1 MTIRMTVVAALHVFA
16 MTCFA
21 QSIDWLPRIPLMQT
35 GWQTPGEA
43 VVAEDSIRNRLMTVG
58 WRIGTVYRTEDNGA
72 SWQGQ
77 YALGTDVVGKY
88 GTIYVA
94 PDGRYLWHGLTPW
107 NQRVALVSSDGG
119 ETWRGYTR
127 DTMVYKD
134 GLYRGLLWIIP
145 PYNIRAYENI
155 STGALVM
162 SSDLGNTW
170 RRVQYPPADSIPLSE
185 PREMIAAPNMIYRT
199 GNPYMYRFDA
209 SKDTVWTQTR
219 VGGRGSFVKEVG
231 GGVVTV
237 ASGALYVYQSWSDS
251 SCRIVRTWTDDVTG
265 DTVALSIGSVQLL
278 DDSTVY
284 AYDDRGWIFEI
295 RPHSGHIRCIR
306 PFGRAFPLV
315 SGVGNGRAKY
325 IWSGVYGNA
334 SMSIVDVNGL
344 GWCVAELQNGAVA
357 RVDTVAS
364 RDADVIQNG
373 LYPLTYLGDRG
384 VFMFLVSTGGFREVV
399 RSTDLGASWIHTSKV
414 EGDELEPTF
423 IGVRSTVRASD
434 GTLLM
439 HTTRDHCVIPDVRGS
454 IERSFRLT
462 DLLSVLFQTD
472 RTLLFD
478 RASTLYRDGD
488 RVLLT
493 GRTLGE
499 YDYKLGKTVNVVLPR
514 VSRFVRRLTSSM
526 LAAGADSL
534 WMTFDDGREWAYVSQ
549 TLTSPVEQPR
559 GQFSDA
565 TRTTSGV
572 LLAAVRGVD
581 YKDTN
586 ERRGI
591 VRYGGIARS
600 IDNGDTWQWVTNLPD
615 SMRFVTRVQR
625 VNDSIVLAIAGRMLI
640 DSALLRSDNKFQSE
654 VDASTI
660 LISTDDGATWS
671 VASRDIRTG
680 MPRGNH
686 EPEICVLEN
695 GVVLASLH
703 SGFAFMSTTSGRSW
717 SVIDLPELGL
727 GSVHGFTRET
737 NGDVIISTSVGAGY
751 LRLPGVTSVDGDN
764 DNGARR
770 TAVAFVANGQ
780 LHVDVAAPQSRVR
793 IISVDGRCVSEQ
805 VRDQGRAVVDLTTF
819 ARGMY
824 VVEIHSTSGS
834 QQATVVW

>member
-1 MTIRMTVVAALHVFA
+1 MTPRITVVALLHVLA
-16 MTCFA
+16 ITCHA

-35 GWQTPGEA
+35 GWQYPGDA
-43 VVAEDSIRNRLMTVG
+43 QVAEDSTRNRLMTVG
-58 WRIGTVYRTEDNGA
+58 WRLGTVYRSEDNGA

-94 PDGRYLWHGLTPW
+94 PDGRYIWHGMTPW

-119 ETWRGYTR
+119 DTWRSYTK
-127 DTMVYKD
+127 DTLVYKD
-134 GLYRGLLWIIP
+134 GSHRGLQWIIP

-199 GNPYMYRFDA
+199 GNPFMYRFDA

-219 VGGRGSFVKEVG
+219 VDGRGRFVKEAG
-231 GGVVTV
+231 GGIVAVV
-237 ASGALYVYQSWSDS
+237 SGALFVYQSWSDS

-265 DTVALSIGSVQLL
+265 DTMKLSIGGVQRLN
-278 DDSTVY
+278 DSTVY
-284 AYDDRGWIFEI
+284 AYDDCGWIFEI
-295 RPHSGHIRCIR
+295 RPSNGHIRCIR

-315 SGVGNGRAKY
+315 AGVGNGRASFV
-325 IWSGVYGNA
+325 WSGIYGSA
-334 SMSIVDVNGL
+334 SMSIVDVRGL
-344 GWCVAELQNGAVA
+344 GWCVAEMKNGVVT
-357 RVDTVAS
+357 RIDTVAA
-364 RDADVIQNG
+364 RTPDVIVNG
-373 LYPLTYLGDRG
+373 VFPLTYLGDRG
-384 VFMFLVSTGGFREVV
+384 VFMFLVSTGNFREVV
-399 RSTDLGASWIHTSKV
+399 RSTDLGASWIHTSNV

-439 HTTRDHCVIPDVRGS
+439 HTTRDHCVIPDERGS

-493 GRTLGE
+493 GRTLSE
-499 YDYKLGKTVNVVLPR
+499 YDYKRGSTTSIVLPR
-514 VSRFVRRLTSSM
+514 ISRFVRRLSSSM

-534 WMTFDDGREWAYVSQ
+534 WMTFDNGREWTYVSQ

-586 ERRGI
+586 ERRGV

-600 IDNGDTWQWVTNLPD
+600 VDNGDTWQWVTNLPD

-640 DSALLRSDNKFQSE
+640 DSALLRSDNKFQTE
-654 VDASTI
+654 VDASAI

-680 MPRGNH
+680 MPRGDH
-686 EPEICVLEN
+686 EPDICVLNN
-695 GVVLASLH
+695 GVVVASLH
-703 SGFAFMSTTSGRSW
+703 SGFAFMSTTSGRTW

-727 GSVHGFTRET
+727 GSVHGFTTESS
-737 NGDVIISTSVGAGY
+737 GDVIISTSVGAGY
-751 LRLPGVTSVDGDN
+751 FRLPGVTSVEATQDARTEHQLHAYVVDGL
-764 DNGARR
+764 
-770 TAVAFVANGQ
+770 
-780 LHVDVAAPQSRVR
+780 LHVDVPLSNSVLRVMG
-793 IISVDGRCVSEQ
+793 VDGRCVME
-805 VRDQGRAVVDLTTF
+805 RACDAGHTVVDLTTH
-819 ARGMY
+819 AHGIY
-824 VVEIHSTSGS
+824 AVELRSD
-834 QQATVVW
+834 QALHCTTIMR